1 MPLSENDAAAAAHYE
16 TVTDTLKLISDY
28 TRLNLMKLWN
38 WTVVY
43 ISFISEMLIFI

>member
-16 TVTDTLKLISDY
+16 TVTDTLKL
-28 TRLNLMKLWN
+28 MKLWN